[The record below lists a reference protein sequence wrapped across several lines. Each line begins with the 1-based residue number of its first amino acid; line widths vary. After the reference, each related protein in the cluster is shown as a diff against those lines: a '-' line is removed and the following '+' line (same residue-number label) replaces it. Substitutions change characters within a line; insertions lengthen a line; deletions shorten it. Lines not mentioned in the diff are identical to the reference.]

1 MDLVIQVGEI
11 FMEQVCIIVEVD
23 EIYHHGE
30 IKIAEIKI
38 KIMDVKEQE
47 QIRQDV
53 LHEDQNDLIS

>member
-1 MDLVIQVGEI
+1 
-11 FMEQVCIIVEVD
+11 MEQVCIIVEVD